1 MSCNYDGDN
10 IDDVVCMYDNSQTL
24 SNGIINYGFR
34 FTSGVNTWGVTQL
47 YSSSEGV
54 YDADRSTYLMLSGDF
69 RNTGR
74 DDIVTFYKI
83 PIADLLSERTRIYMC
98 LSPSM
103 YGYNKVWNPTD

>member
-1 MSCNYDGDN
+1 
-10 IDDVVCMYDNSQTL
+10 
-24 SNGIINYGFR
+24 
-34 FTSGVNTWGVTQL
+34 
-47 YSSSEGV
+47 
-54 YDADRSTYLMLSGDF
+54 MLSGDF

-103 YGYNKVWNPTD
+103 YGYNKVWDPTD

>member
-1 MSCNYDGDN
+1 
-10 IDDVVCMYDNSQTL
+10 
-24 SNGIINYGFR
+24 
-34 FTSGVNTWGVTQL
+34 
-47 YSSSEGV
+47 
-54 YDADRSTYLMLSGDF
+54 MLSGDF

-103 YGYNKVWNPTD
+103 YGYNKVWNPTDQKNINRKRGTIYVPLFYYV